1 MRIVIVCME
10 VFCGISAILA
20 LNPSAQH
27 GVVVCDA
34 YLVCHSVHTVRCC
47 LFYRLVC
54 QFTMNYFKRSILFAG
69 RCLVS
74 ESALVRHVAYQA
86 IKYNQMQSPLGKNIV
101 SSCIRYSVAIDD
113 FLSLN
118 HNYIFKNVFSNISDD
133 MYNTVQMLLELI
145 SIRSGQFKF
154 SSPSISMFDANMLID
169 WLSTK

>member
-1 MRIVIVCME
+1 ME

-20 LNPSAQH
+20 LNSSAQH

-34 YLVCHSVHTVRCC
+34 YLVCHSMHTVRCC
-47 LFYRLVC
+47 LFYHLVC
-54 QFTMNYFKRSILFAG
+54 QFLMNYLNVLYYSLQ

-101 SSCIRYSVAIDD
+101 SSCLRYNVAIDD

-133 MYNTVQMLLELI
+133 MFNTVQMILELI
-145 SIRSGQFKF
+145 KALKMPFIKLDGGRS
-154 SSPSISMFDANMLID
+154 
-169 WLSTK
+169 